1 MVNVTI
7 DKLEE
12 STITIFAMLC
22 ANALM
27 NWTEVLYALK
37 QPQKRHCIIGF
48 SSVRHFTQFYETE
61 FDMLKAKEIFS
72 RFVSSKRWVSKW
84 TNNISGSL
92 FARFES
98 ERLRLLREIIDLS
111 VTNASRGEID
121 WSNMTSY
128 VFNTLDHPRAIQFV
142 EMKGLQ
148 SLQESMV
155 VADSNVFDLWLN
167 ENILCTALSKAIY
180 QGKPSLTFISNG
192 RDFCLG
198 IASAKWSFRFPRSR

>member
-98 ERLRLLREIIDLS
+98 ERLRLLRES
-111 VTNASRGEID
+111 STWVSRMLHVEKSIGRTWRHMFLTPSTIPEQFSSWKWKVSSHCRKV
-121 WSNMTSY
+121 WS
-128 VFNTLDHPRAIQFV
+128 
-142 EMKGLQ
+142 
-148 SLQESMV
+148 
-155 VADSNVFDLWLN
+155 WL
-167 ENILCTALSKAIY
+167 ILMY
-180 QGKPSLTFISNG
+180 LTF
-192 RDFCLG
+192 D
-198 IASAKWSFRFPRSR
+198 